1 MSDYVTYRDPWRV
14 TLTHDQQ
21 YLLRTTTG
29 RETLARWD
37 AHAGT
42 FRRLSAN
49 LAGLRHTPIPPE
61 RIGAVTTARAPGSAG
76 AKARW
81 CPLKDCHRAPAP
93 VVRVTVASA
102 LVEILTD
109 SGPLTTL
116 ALYAMLPH
124 HPRGSVRCTLSGL
137 ASRGVLTKRHVG
149 PGSAVAWTLHDG
161 GTYTPF
167 VPHAHLVG
175 RLFDSEDVRPWIH
188 PIRARALGLPVV
200 ARRRDE
206 PDADFGHPMRGAA

>member
-14 TLTHDQQ
+14 TLTHDHQ
-21 YLLRTTTG
+21 YLLRMTSG

-37 AHAGT
+37 AHEAT
-42 FRRLSAN
+42 FTRLSASTD
-49 LAGLRHTPIPPE
+49 GTRHTAIPAD

-81 CPLKDCHRAPAP
+81 CPFRDCHRAPAP

-116 ALYAMLPH
+116 ALYAMLPG

-149 PGSAVAWTLHDG
+149 PGSAVAWTLNDG
-161 GTYTPF
+161 GTYTPYT
-167 VPHAHLVG
+167 PHAHLVG

-188 PIRARALGLPVV
+188 PIRARALGLPV
-200 ARRRDE
+200 ATPWRED
-206 PDADFGHPMRGAA
+206 PDADFAHPMRGAA